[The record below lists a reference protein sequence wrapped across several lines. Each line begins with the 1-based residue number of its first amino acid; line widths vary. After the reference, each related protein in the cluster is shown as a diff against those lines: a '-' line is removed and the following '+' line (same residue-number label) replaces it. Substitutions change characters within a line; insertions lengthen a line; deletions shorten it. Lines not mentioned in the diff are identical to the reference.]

1 MNLFILSLFPKECA
15 EFMFDKHIVKIILEA
30 VQMLCAA
37 KQILNPA
44 TDDSKTKS
52 QEDEKSVKLYKISH
66 KNHPV
71 SIWVRSSLE
80 NYTWTLDLVDAMHD
94 EWKFR
99 YNHPPEKEHKSYV
112 VAKYLRE
119 HAPKAEDF
127 SNRGLLP
134 FAQAMP
140 DEYKDADD
148 AVAAYRRY
156 YQSEQKSKLTS
167 WKKREKPEW
176 FTS

>member
-1 MNLFILSLFPKECA
+1 MNLFILSLIPKECA
-15 EFMFDKHIVKIILEA
+15 EYMFDKHIVKIILEA
-30 VQMLCAA
+30 VQMLCTA
-37 KQILNPA
+37 KQLLNPP
-44 TDDSKTKS
+44 TIPSSEESTE
-52 QEDEKSVKLYKISH
+52 QLPVKLYKISH

-80 NYTWTLDLVDAMHD
+80 NYLWTLDLVDAMHD

-99 YNHPPEKEHKSYV
+99 YNHPTEKEHKSYV
-112 VAKYLRE
+112 LAKYLRE
-119 HAPKAEDF
+119 HAPKASEF

-140 DEYKDADD
+140 DEFKNPDD

-156 YQSEQKSKLTS
+156 YQSEQKSKLTC
-167 WKKREKPEW
+167 WKKREKPDW
-176 FTS
+176 FTA